1 MNERRILAMARETG
15 LVKPE
20 AQSLVQSDRRT
31 VTPAC
36 DIYENKEEVLLLA
49 DLPGVAPDAL
59 KINLDNDELTL
70 EARRDLP
77 SEGTLLTAEYRACD
91 YRRNFVVPSGID
103 ATKIAAELKNGIL
116 HLHLPKSEDIKP
128 RQISVRA
135 G

>member
-1 MNERRILAMARETG
+1 MARESG
-15 LVKPE
+15 LVKQE
-20 AQSLVQSDRRT
+20 AQSLVQSDRKA

-36 DIYENKEEVLLLA
+36 DIYENKEEVLLVA
-49 DLPGVAPDAL
+49 DLPGVVPEGL

-77 SEGTLLTAEYRACD
+77 SDGTLLSAEYRACD
-91 YRRNFVVPSGID
+91 YRRSFVVPSGID
-103 ATKIAAELKNGIL
+103 AAKIAAELKDGIL
-116 HLHLPKSEDIKP
+116 HLHLPKSEDVKP